1 MTYHQFRL
9 SINPFIDRNSA
20 LTGSLQFFR
29 QMFKQQM
36 SLASDWK
43 IKVVPRFL
51 EIVDVTLVTRIEVI
65 RKARSNNAIQASER
79 G

>member
-36 SLASDWK
+36 SLANDWK
-43 IKVVPRFL
+43 IEVVPRFL